1 MPMGSFD
8 GAEVCE
14 LVGLYL
20 LHLLQETG
28 VDLGLYKDD
37 LLGVTRLR
45 GRSLEKMR
53 QRITAIF
60 QENGIKVIGTVG
72 PEATDFFDIFLD
84 LRAGTYRSFVKEGHL
99 PIYVHNQSNQ
109 NIGLGVNKRLSM
121 LNSSEELFKQAMPV
135 YQKALLRSKHNHQ
148 LKYNKD
154 EVEGRPTRRRRT
166 RNIYWNPPFSMNV
179 KTNIGGEVPCLDLP
193 LLPQGQRHGQGVQ
206 QKQLEA
212 KL

>member
-1 MPMGSFD
+1 MGSFD

-84 LRAGTYRSFVKEGHL
+84 LRAGTVPAAPAG
-99 PIYVHNQSNQ
+99 P
-109 NIGLGVNKRLSM
+109 LSRRGTCP
-121 LNSSEELFKQAMPV
+121 STSTT
-135 YQKALLRSKHNHQ
+135 S
-148 LKYNKD
+148 
-154 EVEGRPTRRRRT
+154 PT
-166 RNIYWNPPFSMNV
+166 
-179 KTNIGGEVPCLDLP
+179 KTSDWASTSASPC
-193 LLPQGQRHGQGVQ
+193 
-206 QKQLEA
+206 
-212 KL
+212 

>member
-1 MPMGSFD
+1 MGSFD

-72 PEATDFFDIFLD
+72 LEATDFLDIFLD

-99 PIYVHNQSNQ
+99 PIYVH
-109 NIGLGVNKRLSM
+109 IA
-121 LNSSEELFKQAMPV
+121 LFDISISDINCRYIDTFK
-135 YQKALLRSKHNHQ
+135 
-148 LKYNKD
+148 KY
-154 EVEGRPTRRRRT
+154 R
-166 RNIYWNPPFSMNV
+166 
-179 KTNIGGEVPCLDLP
+179 
-193 LLPQGQRHGQGVQ
+193 
-206 QKQLEA
+206 
-212 KL
+212 

>member
-1 MPMGSFD
+1 MGSFD

-20 LHLLQETG
+20 LHLLQETTTPVSSG
-28 VDLGLYKDD
+28 VDLGLYRDD

-84 LRAGTYRSFVKEGHL
+84 LRAGTVPAAPAG
-99 PIYVHNQSNQ
+99 P
-109 NIGLGVNKRLSM
+109 LSRRGTCP
-121 LNSSEELFKQAMPV
+121 STSTT
-135 YQKALLRSKHNHQ
+135 S
-148 LKYNKD
+148 
-154 EVEGRPTRRRRT
+154 PT
-166 RNIYWNPPFSMNV
+166 
-179 KTNIGGEVPCLDLP
+179 KTSDWASTSASPC
-193 LLPQGQRHGQGVQ
+193 
-206 QKQLEA
+206 
-212 KL
+212 